1 MRIGRIAGM
10 FLGVRR
16 FLCLALACAA
26 FLSACAQTPT
36 APSAAPTGVA
46 VGEVPQTSVP
56 VPPRISIA
64 PPRGIGLTRYVA
76 FGDSITWGAISGWD
90 PRFLFAAANGG
101 YVERLKSALDQH
113 HAPQRFTV
121 INEGV
126 PGEFATYALP
136 RFRSMLTSQKPQAV
150 LLLEG
155 VNDLNNDVP
164 VSDIVAAL
172 RQMSDAAR
180 AVGVPVLLATM
191 YQTYPVTDPMGQF
204 RPNGAENIKAFNSEI
219 RAYVSGRSNLHLVD
233 LYAAINK
240 REYVGAD
247 GLHLTDAGFEIVASV
262 FMDRIEEAFPV
273 RGSFQ

>member
-1 MRIGRIAGM
+1 M
-10 FLGVRR
+10 FFGVRLS
-16 FLCLALACAA
+16 LCLTLTCAA
-26 FLSACAQTPT
+26 FLSGCAQTPT

-46 VGEVPQTSVP
+46 VGEVPQTSAP

-64 PPRGIGLTRYVA
+64 PPRGVGLTRYVA
-76 FGDSITWGAISGWD
+76 FGDSITWGASSGWD
-90 PRFLFAAANGG
+90 PRFLFAAANAG
-101 YVERLKSALDQH
+101 YVERLRAGLDLH

-136 RFRSMLTSQKPQAV
+136 RFRLMLTSQKPQAV

-155 VNDLNNDVP
+155 ANDLNNNVS

-172 RQMSDAAR
+172 RQMTDAAR

-191 YQTYPVTDPMGQF
+191 YQTYPVTNPQGQF
-204 RPNGAENIKAFNSEI
+204 VANGSENITALNSEI
-219 RAYVSGRSNLHLVD
+219 RAYVSGRNNVHLVD
-233 LYAAINK
+233 LYPAINK
-240 REYVGAD
+240 REYLGAD
-247 GLHLTDAGFEIVASV
+247 GIHLTETGFEIMASV